1 MTVREILREIGEL
14 SDAERRELFSYLADA
29 ATRAASVKY
38 IDREEAAVIAEKI
51 LTEHAELFRK
61 LAEYESSNSAS

>member
-14 SDAERRELFSYLADA
+14 SNDERREVFSCLADA

-38 IDREEAAVIAEKI
+38 IDREEAARSADKI
-51 LTEHAELFRK
+51 LNEHAELFRK
-61 LAEYESSNSAS
+61 LAEYESANSAS